1 MNQTNTSILKNRTI
15 LSIGL
20 AEAVSNIGDWITMM
34 AIYAILVFKGGG
46 GVAESSGVYLAGLLP
61 ALPASLLAGW
71 LCDRVDRKLL
81 MIASQI
87 LSGLSV
93 VGLIFTDRLEII
105 YLLLA
110 LEAVFISIMGP
121 ARQAVVPQIVAR
133 EDLTRANAFF
143 QQMHGII
150 KIGAPVLAGAVLAV
164 LNPHQAIILDV
175 VSFSLA
181 AIMLCFIRPLPP
193 VKEEKPSASQPDAK
207 ASPAGGLWP
216 VLKSLPSLQ
225 MVFISVFLAIA
236 VIIGFDVLASVYIRD
251 VLQGNEQ
258 FLGLS
263 IGAIGTGT
271 LLATIWLMARRSQIS
286 PWWDLVAGLGMIAVI
301 PLVMVLGGG
310 IQPISYGRL
319 LVLAG
324 CLVGGFG
331 NGMVNV
337 QISTLLQS
345 QTPAGI
351 LGRMSGLFQSVVT
364 AGQLIG
370 IVLTPL
376 LVPGLI
382 SMQGYFS
389 LSAVGMVLL
398 VVFLVV
404 KLNLNRHWVSQSSL
418 SA

>member
-1 MNQTNTSILKNRTI
+1 MNSTPSILKNRTI

-71 LCDRVDRKLL
+71 LCDRFDRKLL

-175 VSFSLA
+175 VSFALA

-193 VKEEKPSASQPDAK
+193 IKEEKSPAPQPDGK
-207 ASPAGGLWP
+207 AAPAEGLWP

-271 LLATIWLMARRSQIS
+271 LLATIWLMARRGQIS